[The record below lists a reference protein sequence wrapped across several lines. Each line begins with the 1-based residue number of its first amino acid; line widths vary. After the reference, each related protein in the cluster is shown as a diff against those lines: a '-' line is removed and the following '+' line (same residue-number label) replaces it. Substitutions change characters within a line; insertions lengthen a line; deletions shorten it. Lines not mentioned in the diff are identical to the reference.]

1 MLRRGWRPRRGR
13 YARGGVWHRRLFEA
27 IIVGCVRT
35 AGSAA
40 LHPRLLMARPLRG
53 RSCCEGVMMGRR
65 GRAIGGTPSWRPPR
79 SVSDRGGGNIWHD
92 GQCQARPRGCR
103 PIGVALLITAGKRSA
118 PADRLPTPFRP
129 HGGRTSFRRRAG
141 AWKRGTG
148 PWRVTASRCPRV
160 CLRHT
165 RGNAKLDPYGVPL
178 QGGSCPRVRLWLT
191 RGYQRFDPYGVACLA
206 VWLWGALVVPA
217 AGRGA
222 SSRALDPYGV
232 ACLAVWLWGAV
243 GSPCGRPRCIFA
255 GVGPLWGP
263 HIYAL
268 SVRGRAELT
277 RGYRVVRPL

>member
-1 MLRRGWRPRRGR
+1 MASTTVGYRPCRG
-13 YARGGVWHRRLFEA
+13 Y
-27 IIVGCVRT
+27 
-35 AGSAA
+35 
-40 LHPRLLMARPLRG
+40 
-53 RSCCEGVMMGRR
+53 
-65 GRAIGGTPSWRPPR
+65 
-79 SVSDRGGGNIWHD
+79 IWYD

-118 PADRLPTPFRP
+118 PADRNPTPLRP

-148 PWRVTASRCPRV
+148 PWRVTAPRCPRV
-160 CLRHT
+160 CLWRS
-165 RGNAKLDPYGVPL
+165 RGNGKLDPYGVPL
-178 QGGSCPRVRLWLT
+178 LVGSFRGFAFGSPAVIKGSTPMGSPASRCGFGVRWVFPAAGLGVSSRALDPYGVPLLVGSFPRVRLWLT
-191 RGYQRFDPYGVACLA
+191 RGYQRFDPIGVACLA
-206 VWLWGALVVPA
+206 VWLWGAE
-217 AGRGA
+217 
-222 SSRALDPYGV
+222 
-232 ACLAVWLWGAV
+232 